1 LRKRKGNYIMLT
13 KKEFFDKFLSLKEY
27 NGHTII
33 SKDIGYGAEP
43 DVYLEVEGDRRFYS
57 GNAEYE
63 KYCDAYKRF
72 AEII

>member
-1 LRKRKGNYIMLT
+1 MLT
-13 KKEFFDKFLSLKEY
+13 KKQFMDKLLSLTEY
-27 NGHTII
+27 NGDTII

-43 DVYLEVEGDRRFYS
+43 DVYLRVKDSKRFYS
-57 GNAEYE
+57 GFFEYE